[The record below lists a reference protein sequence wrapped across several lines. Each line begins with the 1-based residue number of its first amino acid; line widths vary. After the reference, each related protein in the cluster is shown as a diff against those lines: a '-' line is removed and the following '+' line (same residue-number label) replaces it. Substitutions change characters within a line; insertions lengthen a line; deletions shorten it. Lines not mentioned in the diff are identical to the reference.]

1 MSGIAIG
8 RLTEERKN
16 WRKEHPPGFHAR
28 PIKKAD
34 NSTDIMTWEIGIPGK
49 SDTDWEGGV
58 YNVLMEFPDE
68 YPSKV
73 KHQGIL
79 LSSVFTCYVPIIAT
93 SSNLSLLFTVMP
105 AAEVQVRASA
115 IPSKCTCK
123 FNVLPILN
131 DDYYASMILGVDDSL
146 IKMSTT
152 LD

>member
-73 KHQGIL
+73 KHNEIFFG
-79 LSSVFTCYVPIIAT
+79 
-93 SSNLSLLFTVMP
+93 SNLH
-105 AAEVQVRASA
+105 
-115 IPSKCTCK
+115 
-123 FNVLPILN
+123 
-131 DDYYASMILGVDDSL
+131 L
-146 IKMSTT
+146 ICSNYCHLT
-152 LD
+152 

>member
-73 KHQGIL
+73 KHNEIFL
-79 LSSVFTCYVPIIAT
+79 
-93 SSNLSLLFTVMP
+93 SSNLH
-105 AAEVQVRASA
+105 
-115 IPSKCTCK
+115 
-123 FNVLPILN
+123 
-131 DDYYASMILGVDDSL
+131 L
-146 IKMSTT
+146 ICSNYCH
-152 LD
+152 LI